1 MEPADVMLVLLAQ
14 QGDRDALNKLLE
26 RVQDRL
32 FRYISRLLN
41 NSAVAED
48 ALQETLLRI
57 ARKIQWLNEPTL
69 FETWAYRIASREV
82 FRMAK
87 RSGVAAATERLEF
100 DLAAPEAEPPRMT
113 WDELSRLTRELSPEC
128 RAVMALHYGEDRPL
142 KDVAGI
148 LDVPLGTV
156 KSRLAYGLM
165 RLRTM
170 VSEP

>member
-41 NSAVAED
+41 DTAAAED
-48 ALQETLLRI
+48 VLQETLLRI
-57 ARKIQWLNEPTL
+57 ARKIQWLNEPSV
-69 FETWAYRIASREV
+69 FEAWAYRIASREV

-87 RSGVAAATERLEF
+87 RSGAAAVTEELDV
-100 DLAAPEAEPPRMT
+100 DLAAPDVQPPRMT
-113 WDELSRLTRELSPEC
+113 WDELGRLTRELSPEC

-142 KDVAGI
+142 KEVAEI

-156 KSRLAYGLM
+156 KSRLGYGLA
-165 RLRTM
+165 RLRGM
-170 VSEP
+170 VSRP

>member
-48 ALQETLLRI
+48 ALQATLLRI

-82 FRMAK
+82 FRTAK
-87 RSGVAAATERLEF
+87 RSGVAAATERLEL

-142 KDVAGI
+142 KEVAEI

-156 KSRLAYGLM
+156 KSRLGYGLM

-170 VSEP
+170 VSGP

>member
-32 FRYISRLLN
+32 FRYVSRLLN

-48 ALQETLLRI
+48 VLQEALLRI
-57 ARKIQWLNEPTL
+57 ARKIGYLDEPKM

-87 RSGVAAATERLEF
+87 HSRTAAATEGLEL
-100 DLAAPEAEPPRMT
+100 DVAAPEVAPPRMT
-113 WDELSRLTRELSPEC
+113 WDELGRLTGELSPEC

-142 KDVAGI
+142 KEVAEI

-156 KSRLAYGLM
+156 KSRLGYGLT
-165 RLRTM
+165 RLRGM
-170 VSEP
+170 LARP

>member
-26 RVQDRL
+26 GVQGRL

-82 FRMAK
+82 LRMSK
-87 RSGVAAATERLEF
+87 RSGVVAATERLEL
-100 DLAAPEAEPPRMT
+100 DLAAPEAELPRMT

-142 KDVAGI
+142 KEVADI
-148 LDVPLGTV
+148 LGVPLGTV
-156 KSRLAYGLM
+156 KSRLGYGLM

-170 VSEP
+170 VSGP